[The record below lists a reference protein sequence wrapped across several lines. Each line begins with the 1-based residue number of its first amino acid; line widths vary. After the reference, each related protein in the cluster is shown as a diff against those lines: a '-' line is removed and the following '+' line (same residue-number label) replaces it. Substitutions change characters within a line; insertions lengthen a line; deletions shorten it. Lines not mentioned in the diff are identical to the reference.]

1 MRSRFS
7 TFNAPL
13 MLTEGATPL
22 HRVADLNAAPPQ
34 CHFTA
39 IAHRDQFFRRHAID
53 DINTTL
59 LPAGRADIFADISGN
74 LEESLSLRLGK
85 QVENCPGLTDENA
98 IDVIIIEINL
108 SRRC

>member
-1 MRSRFS
+1 
-7 TFNAPL
+7 

-53 DINTTL
+53 EINTTL
-59 LPAGRADIFADISGN
+59 VPAGRADIFPSSRHLPLTMLLPIEAM
-74 LEESLSLRLGK
+74 LRDPGQPKLALMQTLGFIMA
-85 QVENCPGLTDENA
+85 VLIYSIA
-98 IDVIIIEINL
+98 A
-108 SRRC
+108 